1 MLIEV
6 AIAFRIVGMA
16 SVLSLVARR
25 GRIRP
30 LSCGTI
36 SYSWYG
42 VVVVACNK
50 RGICEG
56 RGKQDDAFF
65 SGQKRVNSSQTPDGV
80 SAGGIR

>member
-6 AIAFRIVGMA
+6 AIASRIVGMA

-30 LSCGTI
+30 LSCGAKGD
-36 SYSWYG
+36 SWCG

-56 RGKQDDAFF
+56 RGKRDDAFF
-65 SGQKRVNSSQTPDGV
+65 SGQKRVNCSQTIGGV